1 MAETVSGRVRR
12 PWLMAAAAVTT
23 LAAVIAVQIGMGRLI
38 RRHTAEFDV
47 YPFPDKLI
55 GLALQ
60 RQVFSDPTL
69 LPVYGSSE
77 LTQPQAN
84 RADEFFAEHPEG
96 FEPFLIG
103 NPGETCLIIATKL
116 AALGRETRD
125 QKAVVFLSPG
135 WFLEPELDHK
145 GFGVNFSPLHGNVFV
160 FGSHLSA
167 GLKRDLAR
175 RLLDYPETVGQSAL
189 LNAGLR
195 DLANPTRLNGAGLA
209 VLRPLGEAQ
218 AGLQQELE
226 YVQLWN
232 WWRHPHP
239 QRKVESAAANAGKVD
254 WRNRLQTL
262 DKEYAR
268 RPKLTAYSTG
278 PRTPYDDSRRSLFHD
293 PLHPEVSPDENFA
306 NACNA
311 SKEWTDLQLLLRVAR
326 EKEIRLLVVC
336 QPLNERFGQLQG
348 LTEKS
353 FTLFYDK
360 VRGTVAPF
368 KVKLATFPDREKD
381 PQFYQDSVH
390 PSGKGWITYDAAL
403 DTFFHEAANAPA
415 QGIAH

>member
-1 MAETVSGRVRR
+1 MAASREIWR
-12 PWLMAAAAVTT
+12 PWLMAAAGATALAV
-23 LAAVIAVQIGMGRLI
+23 LAAAHLGMGRLI
-38 RRHTAEFDV
+38 RRQTAAFDV
-47 YPFPDKLI
+47 YPFPEKLI

-60 RQVFSDPTL
+60 RQAFLDPTL

-84 RADEFFAEHPEG
+84 RADEFFEEHPEG

-116 AALGRETRD
+116 AALGPETRD
-125 QKAVVFLSPG
+125 RKAVVFLSPG

-160 FGSHLSA
+160 FDGRLSA
-167 GLKRDLAR
+167 PLKRDLAR
-175 RLLDYPETVGQSAL
+175 RLLDYPETVGQSSL
-189 LNAGLR
+189 LSTGLH
-195 DLANPTRLNGAGLA
+195 DLADPARWRGAGLA
-209 VLRPLGEAQ
+209 ALRPLGVAQ

-226 YVQLWN
+226 YVQLWD
-232 WWRHPHP
+232 WWGRPHP
-239 QRKVESAAANAGKVD
+239 ERKAEAAAGKMRQVD
-254 WRNRLQTL
+254 WASSLQTL

-268 RPKLTAYSTG
+268 RPKLTTYSTG
-278 PRTPYDDSRRSLFHD
+278 PRTRYDDARQGLFRD
-293 PLHPEVSPDENFA
+293 PSHPEVPPDANFA
-306 NACNA
+306 RKCEA
-311 SKEWTDLQLLLRVAR
+311 SREWTDLQLLLRVAR
-326 EKEIRLLVVC
+326 EQDIRLLVVC

-360 VRGTVAPF
+360 LRQAVAPY

-381 PQFYQDSVH
+381 AHFYQDSVH

-403 DTFFHEAANAPA
+403 DTFFHEADHAAAPGA
-415 QGIAH
+415 TR

>member
-1 MAETVSGRVRR
+1 MAAAGSRGVRR
-12 PWLMAAAAVTT
+12 SWLMAAAVVTA
-23 LAAVIAVQIGMGRLI
+23 LAALAAAQVWMGRLI
-38 RRHTAEFDV
+38 RQSTVAFAV
-47 YPFPDKLI
+47 YPFPEKLI

-60 RQVFSDPTL
+60 RQAFRDPAL

-77 LTQPQAN
+77 LTQPQVN

-116 AALGRETRD
+116 AALGPETRG

-160 FGSHLSA
+160 FDSRLSVP
-167 GLKRDLAR
+167 LKRDLAR
-175 RLLDYPETVGQSAL
+175 RLLDYPETVGQSRL
-189 LNAGLR
+189 LSSGLH
-195 DLANPTRLNGAGLA
+195 DLASPTKWNGAGLA
-209 VLRPLGEAQ
+209 VLSPLGVAQ

-226 YVQLWN
+226 YVQLWD
-232 WWRHPHP
+232 WWRRPHP
-239 QRKVESAAANAGKVD
+239 ERKIEAAAAKMRQVD
-254 WRNRLQTL
+254 WVSSLQTL

-268 RPKLTAYSTG
+268 RPKLTSYSTG
-278 PRTPYDDSRRSLFHD
+278 PRTGYDDARQGLFHD
-293 PLHPEVSPDENFA
+293 PLHPEVPPDVNFA
-306 NACNA
+306 KACEA
-311 SKEWTDLQLLLRVAR
+311 SKEWTDLQLLLRIAR
-326 EKEIRLLVVC
+326 EQDLRLLVVC

-353 FTLFYDK
+353 FALFYEK
-360 VRGTVAPF
+360 LRQTVSPY

-381 PQFYQDSVH
+381 AHFYQDSVH

-403 DTFFHEAANAPA
+403 DTFFHEADNVAA
-415 QGIAH
+415 QGATR